1 MRNRETI
8 ARIVMVALLLYALAH
23 FAAARM
29 TLRRTEELADSLQT
43 QYEALREENAVLQA
57 RLAAGADIETIEAMA
72 RERLGLVMPGEIV
85 FYFIGDRED

>member
-57 RLAAGADIETIEAMA
+57 RLAAGADIETKK
-72 RERLGLVMPGEIV
+72 RWRVSVWVWSCPERS
-85 FYFIGDRED
+85 YFTL